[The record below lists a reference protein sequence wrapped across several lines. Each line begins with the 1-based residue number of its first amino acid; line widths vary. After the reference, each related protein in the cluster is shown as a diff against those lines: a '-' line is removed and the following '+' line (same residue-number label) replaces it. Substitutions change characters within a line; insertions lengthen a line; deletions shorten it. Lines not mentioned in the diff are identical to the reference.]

1 MLAQWWRLV
10 AFVKAMNLLHPRAM
24 LMVWYRCIVMA
35 IKMAIKVGTYYIFV
49 LFAVALIATGAIWS
63 K

>member
-1 MLAQWWRLV
+1 V

-24 LMVWYRCIVMA
+24 LMVWYHCIAMA

-49 LFAVALIATGAIWS
+49 LFAVSLMATGAIRS